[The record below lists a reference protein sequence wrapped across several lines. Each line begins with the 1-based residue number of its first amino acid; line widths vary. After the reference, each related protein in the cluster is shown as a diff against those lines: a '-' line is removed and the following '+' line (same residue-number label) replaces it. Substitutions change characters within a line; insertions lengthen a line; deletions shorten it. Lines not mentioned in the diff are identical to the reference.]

1 MSQLARTSYSQYEER
16 IRRLLN
22 IVGELPV
29 ELGQTMVPTI
39 VVGDA
44 TAPGMPQWR
53 GRRWAYATTFT
64 AGAAWSMAWKAQ
76 AGVVITRFAVQA
88 TGVAMLIDLRVASAS
103 IADPYAITTQAGIFT
118 ERTASNSD
126 APPLLQ
132 SAAPAADVAIGGRIS
147 CYNTNAVPSPLVEM
161 LRGQVML
168 EEGAKIQLRCP
179 NAATP
184 VQLVIEGYVF

>member
-29 ELGQTMVPTI
+29 ELGQTLVPTI
-39 VVGDA
+39 IVGDA

-53 GRRWAYATTFT
+53 GRRFAYATTFT
-64 AGAAWSMAWKAQ
+64 AGAAWSMTWKAQ
-76 AGVVITRFAVQA
+76 SPVVITRFAVQA
-88 TGVAMLIDLRVASAS
+88 TGVALLIDLRVAAPS
-103 IADPYAITTQAGIFT
+103 IGDPYAITTQAGLFT

-132 SAAPAADVAIGGRIS
+132 SAAPAADVAIGARIS

-161 LRGQVML
+161 LRQEVML
-168 EEGAKIQLRCP
+168 ETDGKIQVRSP
-179 NAATP
+179 SNATP